1 MTTEDQLLPRIL
13 IVDLSLR
20 YGGSSARVLA
30 LLGKIPPDR
39 AALAGLD
46 QSPITLRAREL
57 GLQVHGVG
65 RSKVDPRIPGRL
77 SRLIRENDFQVIDT
91 QNVQSKLWGSL
102 AAARTGAALVST
114 LNSWYAVEHGANL
127 KGRLYQLIELATN
140 RSLDLY
146 ITVSSEDRRRLHEA
160 GIPEGAIALIPNA
173 IEIDDTSVSGDRA
186 ELLRSFDLPEHS
198 VVCCAVGRL
207 VWAKGYEVLIG
218 AIAQIAQKHPH
229 LYCLILGEGAR
240 RVDLEAQIAL
250 AGLQGRLRL
259 AGFRAPGE
267 TLSIVKACD
276 VFVMPSH
283 SEGTPVAL
291 LEAAALGRPILAS
304 QVGGIPDLV
313 SDGEQ
318 ALLVPPAD
326 ESALAAGLSR
336 LIGDP
341 EFAARL
347 GAGAQRRV
355 RREFS
360 LQAQVDAAMQAY
372 RKAWTRR
379 QERLA
384 RT

>member
-1 MTTEDQLLPRIL
+1 VDQPEPEP
-13 IVDLSLR
+13 
-20 YGGSSARVLA
+20 LA
-30 LLGKIPPDR
+30 PDR

-46 QSPITLRAREL
+46 QSAITRRAREL
-57 GLQVHGVG
+57 GLRVHGVG

-77 SRLIRENDFQVIDT
+77 ARLIRENDFQVLDT

-102 AAARTGAALVST
+102 AAGRTGAALVST
-114 LNSWYAVEHGANL
+114 LNSWYAVEHGAAL
-127 KGRLYQLIELATN
+127 KGRLYQFIELATN
-140 RSLDLY
+140 RGMDLY

-160 GIPEGAIALIPNA
+160 GISEGAIALIPNA
-173 IEIDDTSVSGDRA
+173 IEIDEASVPGDRA
-186 ELLRSFDLPEHS
+186 DVLRSFDLPEQS

-207 VWAKGYEVLIG
+207 VWAKGYEVLIE
-218 AIAQIAQKHPH
+218 AIAQLAQRHPH
-229 LYCLILGEGAR
+229 LSCLILGEGAR
-240 RVDLEAQIAL
+240 RAELEAQIAR
-250 AGLQGRLRL
+250 ADLQGRLRL
-259 AGFRAPGE
+259 TGFRTPGE

-276 VFVMPSH
+276 VFVMPSR

-304 QVGGIPDLV
+304 QAGGIPELV

-318 ALLVPPAD
+318 ALLVPPGDA
-326 ESALAAGLSR
+326 SALAAGLSR

-360 LQAQVDAAMQAY
+360 LPAQVDAVMQAY

-379 QERLA
+379 QHRLA